1 MRFSEGVK
9 IMDNIIQTY
18 RLTKTFKDKE
28 VIKSLDFSLK
38 KGEIC
43 ALIGKNGAGKSTF
56 FKMLAG
62 QLIPTS
68 GDIHLFG
75 NSGRNLAQAKKRMGF
90 MIETPTFFPDFTAT
104 QNLEYFR
111 IQRGIVEK
119 KRIYEVLQIVDL
131 ANEKKKQY
139 KDYSMGMKQRLGIAL
154 CLLSSP
160 DCLVLDEPING
171 LDAEGIMEIRTLLLK
186 LNQENQITILVSSHI
201 LTELQLLAKRFVFIK
216 NGVIVDDLSKEDL
229 DNKSKK
235 QIRLKV
241 DNPAKV
247 AQLLE
252 QAYANIDYK
261 ILPNQI
267 VTIQNHVEN
276 GSEINRLLIENGV
289 VVMEF
294 RIEALNLEEYFLGL
308 VEGNNQ

>member
-1 MRFSEGVK
+1 
-9 IMDNIIQTY
+9 MDTIIQTY
-18 RLTKTFKDKE
+18 QLAKTFKEDE
-28 VIKSLDFSLK
+28 VIKPLDFSLR

-43 ALIGKNGAGKSTF
+43 AIIGKNGAGKSTF
-56 FKMLAG
+56 FKMIAG
-62 QLIPTS
+62 QLMPTT

-75 NSGRNLAQAKKRMGF
+75 KSGKEIAQAKKRMGF
-90 MIETPTFFPDFTAT
+90 MIETPEFFPDFTAI

-111 IQRGIVEK
+111 MQRGVVEK
-119 KRIYEVLQIVDL
+119 KRIYKVLQIVGL
-131 ANEKKKQY
+131 ANQKKKRFR
-139 KDYSMGMKQRLGIAL
+139 DYSMGMKQRLGIAL

-171 LDAEGIMEIRTLLLK
+171 LDAQGIMEIRTLLLK

-229 DNKSKK
+229 DEKSKK
-235 QIRLKV
+235 QIKLKV
-241 DNPAKV
+241 DHPAKV

-252 QAYANIDYK
+252 QAYVDIDYK

-267 VTIQNHVEN
+267 VTIQNHVEK